1 MKKLPLHEPL
11 LHKHDLLALNR
22 AFKSTWIS
30 GSGKYVDLLEKKINK
45 FTSTKYAVACNS
57 GSAGIFLTL
66 KALGIQNN
74 DEVIVPTITFIA
86 TVNAVTQNN
95 AEPIFMDCDDKFNL
109 DVIKTLKFLN
119 EQTVTKNKIT
129 INKKTGKRIFALLIV
144 HCFGLPAD
152 IEKISKSCKEKGI
165 YLIEDAA
172 ESLGSKYLEGKYKN
186 LHTGSIGTAGII
198 SFNANKI
205 ITGGGGGI
213 VISNNKKLISKI
225 RYLIHQA
232 KNDTIKFIHNESG
245 YNLSLSNLQCA
256 MICSQ
261 LNRMNKI
268 LKKKKQIH
276 NYYKNYLNREK
287 FELVNSDKKYL
298 SNYWVNV
305 IKVSK
310 QKNKNFNL
318 FIKKMIKKGIL
329 LRFVWYPNHLQKPF
343 KKYYSYKIRKSL
355 ILVKKSICLP
365 SGLKLNKKNIKNI
378 CSIINSI

>member
-11 LHKHDLLALNR
+11 LHKNDLLALNK

-30 GSGKYVDLLEKKINK
+30 GSGKYVDLLEKKIKK

-109 DVIKTLKFLN
+109 DTIKTLKFLN

-129 INKKTGKRIFALLIV
+129 YNKKTGKRIFALLIV

-152 IEKISKSCKEKGI
+152 IEKISRSCKEKGI

-186 LHTGSIGTAGII
+186 LHTGSIGTAGIV

-232 KNDTIKFIHNESG
+232 KNDSIKFIHNESG

-261 LNRMNKI
+261 LNRMNNI

-276 NYYKNYLNREK
+276 NYYKNYLNPEK

-318 FIKKMIKKGIL
+318 FMKKMIKKGIL

-355 ILVKKSICLP
+355 GLVKKSICLP

-378 CSIINSI
+378 CSIINSV